1 MDCPGSLAHAEM
13 SEGVLF
19 TCSMLHRFGLP
30 YNYARLEN
38 SILPE
43 SCPCCSAPLWDPGL
57 HPSRPDRIFIWQ
69 CHAGRCG
76 GDGRRLQA
84 HEVLKLAVKRL
95 VLSSYT
101 PGGSVYPAASVL
113 IEPQHLRQDRSRPG
127 DIFAIGNGLHRKDVV
142 MDLVITSVLQQSCL
156 PNAAKG
162 SDFVLRTA
170 EAAKF
175 RKDARSC
182 GPIQSSATR
191 RFVPLAIN
199 HLGLRGG
206 HFQALLKEFA
216 TTLVTRPGGCVLL
229 QGPFGLSIN
238 GALHKILNTWG
249 SRLTWTAQRQHAAQI
264 IGSMET
270 FLVDDFSH
278 SVQNPRGI
286 GVNGPVSAGGWEG
299 G

>member
-1 MDCPGSLAHAEM
+1 M
-13 SEGVLF
+13 
-19 TCSMLHRFGLP
+19 
-30 YNYARLEN
+30 
-38 SILPE
+38 
-43 SCPCCSAPLWDPGL
+43 
-57 HPSRPDRIFIWQ
+57 
-69 CHAGRCG
+69 
-76 GDGRRLQA
+76 
-84 HEVLKLAVKRL
+84 AVKRL

-142 MDLVITSVLQQSCL
+142 MDIVITSVLKHSCL
-156 PNAAKG
+156 SNATKG
-162 SDFVLRTA
+162 SDYVLRTA
-170 EAAKF
+170 ETVKF
-175 RKDARSC
+175 RKDSRSC
-182 GPIQSSATR
+182 GPIQASATR

-229 QGPFGLSIN
+229 QGPFALSIN

-249 SRLTWTAQRQHAAQI
+249 SRLTWTAQRQHASQI
-264 IGSMET
+264 IGSMEA
-270 FLVDDFSH
+270 FIAGDFSH
-278 SVQNPRGI
+278 SVQNHWGI
-286 GVNGPVSAGGWEG
+286 GVNEIDSAGGWEG